1 MYSLAQTHIRS
12 IMFNIMDIFRK
23 KNIDTTNV
31 LPFPELV
38 KVPKSEPTDDMDRV
52 HCHYTVG
59 TDENGNVVLKIH
71 ALYGSTSTLTMNGP
85 AVRHMIGLLEAAIL
99 DKE

>member
-1 MYSLAQTHIRS
+1 MFS
-12 IMFNIMDIFRK
+12 IMDMFRNN
-23 KNIDTTNV
+23 NIDTTNV
-31 LPFPELV
+31 VPFPELV
-38 KVPKSEPTDDMDRV
+38 KVSKVEPTEDKAHV

-71 ALYGSTSTLTMNGP
+71 TLYGSTSTLTMNGP

>member
-1 MYSLAQTHIRS
+1 
-12 IMFNIMDIFRK
+12 MDIFRN

-31 LPFPELV
+31 VPFPELV
-38 KVPKSEPTDDMDRV
+38 KVPKETPTEDTAHV

-59 TDENGNVVLKIH
+59 TDENSNVVLKIH
-71 ALYGSTSTLTMNGP
+71 TLYGGTSSLTMNGP
-85 AVRHMIGLLEAAIL
+85 AVRHMIGLLEAAIP

>member
-1 MYSLAQTHIRS
+1 
-12 IMFNIMDIFRK
+12 MFNIMDIFRN
-23 KNIDTTNV
+23 KNIDKTNV
-31 LPFPELV
+31 VPFPELV
-38 KVPKSEPTDDMDRV
+38 KVPKSEPTEDKAHV

-71 ALYGSTSTLTMNGP
+71 TLYGGTSTLTMNGP

>member
-1 MYSLAQTHIRS
+1 
-12 IMFNIMDIFRK
+12 MDMFRK

-31 LPFPELV
+31 VPFPELV
-38 KVPKSEPTDDMDRV
+38 KVPKTEPTEDTTHV

-59 TDENGNVVLKIH
+59 TDEKGNVVLKIH
-71 ALYGSTSTLTMNGP
+71 TLYGSTSTLTMNGP

>member
-1 MYSLAQTHIRS
+1 
-12 IMFNIMDIFRK
+12 MFNNIMDMFRK

-31 LPFPELV
+31 VPFPELV
-38 KVPKSEPTDDMDRV
+38 KVSKAEPTEDTARSG

-59 TDENGNVVLKIH
+59 TDEKSNVVLKIH
-71 ALYGSTSTLTMNGP
+71 TLYGSTSTLTMNGP